1 MARIIFISPYMKGGR
16 DSARL
21 AHRTR
26 YFATREGVQLL
37 KDDNAH
43 LPVTK
48 KQQQYIQ
55 RLLRSF
61 PEARELPE
69 YENYAN
75 TPNRKTA
82 FAFIEQIH
90 EDFIEPMDGRENYL
104 DYVANRPGVKALGEH
119 GLWDAHGKVPSL
131 ENAVAEVARHTG
143 NVWTPIISLSR
154 ENAER
159 LGYTDLK
166 NWQEL
171 INASITDIAKGYKI
185 HPDRLR
191 WYAAMHEKEKHI
203 HVHMVLF
210 STDPKEGYL
219 SRQGIR
225 SIKSALVST
234 IYRNDRLHIYE
245 QKDEQRGL
253 LRQEAEARMA
263 TLIEQMAT
271 GTLQSDK
278 LELLVTDLAQ
288 RLREVSGKKVYG
300 YLPSRVKR
308 IVDEIVDELAKD
320 ERVSSAYALWQD
332 LREQLCIDYNQTPPQ
347 RVPLSQQK
355 EFKTVRNMVIR
366 ETLRLSEM
374 HFTFED
380 DAMQDEPEPE
390 EPPVPPDPSAE
401 RMIHQQ
407 ARFYRRAKSML
418 DATDADPSEKSMALV
433 TLHRLWEEGYT
444 IAAHQLGKSYRDGV
458 GSSVDQ
464 ELAAEWFQKSA
475 EAGNPCSAYALGK
488 LLLEQE
494 QLKTQR
500 LLEELRTVKSSN
512 ATEIRRLKKE
522 LATLRKILVGYVNQ
536 IDSLDRINKRQQQVI
551 ADVTQKYNTASQQIS
566 TLSKE
571 KENLDKK
578 VTLAAQLDVTN
589 IRIEPRNK
597 RGKVAK
603 KVKDIVKLAISFT
616 IVKNITAENG
626 ERTIYIRITKPD
638 NDALTK
644 SASNTFSYENRTLT
658 YSCLLYTSPSPRDS

>member
-1 MARIIFISPYMKGGR
+1 MKGGR

-43 LPVTK
+43 LPTTK
-48 KQQQYIQ
+48 KQQQYIR

-61 PEARELPE
+61 PEARDLPE
-69 YENYAN
+69 HEGYVSS
-75 TPNRKTA
+75 PNRQTA
-82 FAFIEQIH
+82 FELIAQIH
-90 EDFIEPMDGRENYL
+90 EDFIEPVDSRENYL
-104 DYVANRPGVKALGEH
+104 DYVANRPGVKSMGEH
-119 GLWDAHGKVPSL
+119 GLWDANGKIPSL

-143 NVWTPIISLSR
+143 NVWTPVISLSR

-234 IYRNDRLHIYE
+234 IYRNDRMHIYE

-263 TLIEQMAT
+263 TLIEQMAA
-271 GTLQSDK
+271 GALQSDK
-278 LELLVTDLAQ
+278 LELLVADLAQ

-300 YLPSRVKR
+300 YLPPRIKR

-332 LREQLCIDYNQTPPQ
+332 LREQLCIDYDQTPPQ

-390 EPPVPPDPSAE
+390 EPPVPPDPNAE
-401 RMIHQQ
+401 RMICQQ
-407 ARFYRRAKSML
+407 ARFYRRVTKVL
-418 DATDADPSEKSMALV
+418 HDSESDSGEKAAARV
-433 TLHRLWEEGYT
+433 TLRRLWEEGYT

-494 QLKTQR
+494 QFPQALHWLRQAAEQNDPYAQYRLGKLLLTGAEGVPKDIDAAIQLLKGSATQGNSFAQYALGKLY
-500 LLEELRTVKSSN
+500 LLGQKVQVDREEALRYFAQAAAQGNTYAQYFIDHQDDFSGAAAGTVVLRMLHQISRIFREN
-512 ATEIRRLKKE
+512 AAQPAIYAGMQIDKKRRRRLQEKRMAMGHKADDHE
-522 LATLRKILVGYVNQ
+522 
-536 IDSLDRINKRQQQVI
+536 DRGLTQQ
-551 ADVTQKYNTASQQIS
+551 TQ
-566 TLSKE
+566 
-571 KENLDKK
+571 
-578 VTLAAQLDVTN
+578 
-589 IRIEPRNK
+589 
-597 RGKVAK
+597 
-603 KVKDIVKLAISFT
+603 
-616 IVKNITAENG
+616 
-626 ERTIYIRITKPD
+626 
-638 NDALTK
+638 
-644 SASNTFSYENRTLT
+644 
-658 YSCLLYTSPSPRDS
+658 

>member
-1 MARIIFISPYMKGGR
+1 M
-16 DSARL
+16 DS
-21 AHRTR
+21 
-26 YFATREGVQLL
+26 
-37 KDDNAH
+37 
-43 LPVTK
+43 
-48 KQQQYIQ
+48 
-55 RLLRSF
+55 
-61 PEARELPE
+61 
-69 YENYAN
+69 
-75 TPNRKTA
+75 
-82 FAFIEQIH
+82 
-90 EDFIEPMDGRENYL
+90 RENYL

-119 GLWDAHGKVPSL
+119 GLWDANGKVPSL

-143 NVWTPIISLSR
+143 NVWTPVISLSR

-159 LGYTDLK
+159 LGYSDLK

-171 INASITDIAKGYKI
+171 ISASITDIAKGYKI

-245 QKDEQRGL
+245 KKDHQRSIL
-253 LRQEAEARMA
+253 QQEAE
-263 TLIEQMAT
+263 EQMASLIGQMAA

-300 YLPSRVKR
+300 YLPPRVKR

-380 DAMQDEPEPE
+380 DAISDEPEPE

-407 ARFYRRAKSML
+407 AQSYRRAKKVLHDLES
-418 DATDADPSEKSMALV
+418 DPGEKAAARV
-433 TLHRLWEEGYT
+433 TLRRLWEEGYT

-488 LLLEQE
+488 LLEQE
-494 QLKTQR
+494 QFPQALHWLRQAAEQNDPYAQYRLGKLLLTGTEGVPKDVDAAIQLLKDSATQGNSFAQYTLGKLY
-500 LLEELRTVKSSN
+500 LLGQEVQVDREEALRYFAQAAAQGNTYAQYFIDHQDDFSGAAAGTSILRMLHQMSRIFREN
-512 ATEIRRLKKE
+512 AAQPAIYAGMQIDKKRRRRLQE
-522 LATLRKILVGYVNQ
+522 
-536 IDSLDRINKRQQQVI
+536 KRMAMGHKADDHEERGLTQQ
-551 ADVTQKYNTASQQIS
+551 TQ
-566 TLSKE
+566 
-571 KENLDKK
+571 
-578 VTLAAQLDVTN
+578 
-589 IRIEPRNK
+589 
-597 RGKVAK
+597 
-603 KVKDIVKLAISFT
+603 
-616 IVKNITAENG
+616 
-626 ERTIYIRITKPD
+626 
-638 NDALTK
+638 
-644 SASNTFSYENRTLT
+644 
-658 YSCLLYTSPSPRDS
+658 

>member
-1 MARIIFISPYMKGGR
+1 MARLIFISPYMKGGR
-16 DSARL
+16 DAARL

-43 LPVTK
+43 LPATK
-48 KQQQYIQ
+48 KQQQYIR

-69 YENYAN
+69 HEDYAN
-75 TPNRKTA
+75 TPNRQTA
-82 FAFIEQIH
+82 FALIAQIH

-143 NVWTPIISLSR
+143 NVWTPVISLSR

-263 TLIEQMAT
+263 TLIGQMAT
-271 GTLQSDK
+271 GNLQSDK
-278 LELLVTDLAQ
+278 LELLVANLAQ

-300 YLPSRVKR
+300 YLPPRVKR
-308 IVDEIVDELAKD
+308 IVDEIVDELAKG

-374 HFTFED
+374 RFTFED
-380 DAMQDEPEPE
+380 DAMQDEPE

-401 RMIHQQ
+401 RMIHQR
-407 ARFYRRAKSML
+407 ARFYRRAKSVL
-418 DATDADPSEKSMALV
+418 DAADADPSEKSMALV

-444 IAAHQLGKSYRDGV
+444 IAAHQLGKAYRDGL
-458 GSSVDQ
+458 GISIDRKA
-464 ELAAEWFQKSA
+464 AAEWFQKSA
-475 EAGNPCSAYALGK
+475 EAGNTCSAYALGK
-488 LLLEQE
+488 LLLTGAEGVPKDVDAAIQLLKDSATQGNSFAQYTLGKLYLLGQE
-494 QLKTQR
+494 MQADR
-500 LLEELRTVKSSN
+500 EEALRYFAQAAAQGNTYAQYFIDHQEDFSGAAVGTAIIRMFHQMSRIFREN
-512 ATEIRRLKKE
+512 AAQPTIYAGMQIDKKRRRRLQEKRMAMGHKADDHE
-522 LATLRKILVGYVNQ
+522 
-536 IDSLDRINKRQQQVI
+536 DRGLTQQ
-551 ADVTQKYNTASQQIS
+551 TQ
-566 TLSKE
+566 
-571 KENLDKK
+571 
-578 VTLAAQLDVTN
+578 
-589 IRIEPRNK
+589 
-597 RGKVAK
+597 
-603 KVKDIVKLAISFT
+603 
-616 IVKNITAENG
+616 
-626 ERTIYIRITKPD
+626 
-638 NDALTK
+638 
-644 SASNTFSYENRTLT
+644 
-658 YSCLLYTSPSPRDS
+658 

>member
-43 LPVTK
+43 LPTTK
-48 KQQQYIQ
+48 KQQQYIR

-69 YENYAN
+69 HEGYVSS
-75 TPNRKTA
+75 PNRQTA
-82 FAFIEQIH
+82 FELIAQIH
-90 EDFIEPMDGRENYL
+90 EDFIEPMDSRENYL
-104 DYVANRPGVKALGEH
+104 DYVANRPGVKSMGEH
-119 GLWDAHGKVPSL
+119 GLWDANGKVPSL

-143 NVWTPIISLSR
+143 NVWTPVISLSR

-159 LGYTDLK
+159 LGYTDIK

-263 TLIEQMAT
+263 TLIGQMAT

-278 LELLVTDLAQ
+278 LELLVADLAQ

-300 YLPSRVKR
+300 YLPPRVKR

-320 ERVSSAYALWQD
+320 ERVSSAYALWQE

-380 DAMQDEPEPE
+380 DAMQEEPE

-401 RMIHQQ
+401 QMIHQQ
-407 ARFYRRAKSML
+407 ARSYRRAKKVLHDSES
-418 DATDADPSEKSMALV
+418 DPGEKAAALV
-433 TLHRLWEEGYT
+433 TLRRLWEEGHT

-494 QLKTQR
+494 QFPQALHWLRQAAEQNDPYAQYRLGKLLLTGAEGVPKDIDAAIQLLKNSATQGNSFVQYTLGKLY
-500 LLEELRTVKSSN
+500 LLGQEVQADREEALRYFAQASVQGNTYAQYFIDHQDDFSGAAAGTAILRMLHQMSRIFREN
-512 ATEIRRLKKE
+512 AAQPAIYTGMQIDKKRRRRLQEKRMAMGHKADDHE
-522 LATLRKILVGYVNQ
+522 
-536 IDSLDRINKRQQQVI
+536 DRGLTQQ
-551 ADVTQKYNTASQQIS
+551 TQ
-566 TLSKE
+566 
-571 KENLDKK
+571 
-578 VTLAAQLDVTN
+578 
-589 IRIEPRNK
+589 
-597 RGKVAK
+597 
-603 KVKDIVKLAISFT
+603 
-616 IVKNITAENG
+616 
-626 ERTIYIRITKPD
+626 
-638 NDALTK
+638 
-644 SASNTFSYENRTLT
+644 
-658 YSCLLYTSPSPRDS
+658 

>member
-1 MARIIFISPYMKGGR
+1 MARLIFISPYMKGGR

-43 LPVTK
+43 LPATK
-48 KQQQYIQ
+48 KQQQYIR

-69 YENYAN
+69 HKGYVAS
-75 TPNRKTA
+75 PNRQTA
-82 FAFIEQIH
+82 FELIAQIH
-90 EDFIEPMDGRENYL
+90 EDFIEPMDSRENYL
-104 DYVANRPGVKALGEH
+104 DYVANRPGVKSMGEH
-119 GLWDAHGKVPSL
+119 GLWDANGKVPSL

-159 LGYTDLK
+159 LGYTDIK
-166 NWQEL
+166 NWQDL

-185 HPDRLR
+185 HPSHLR
-191 WYAAMHEKEKHI
+191 WYAALHEKEKHI
-203 HVHMVLF
+203 HVHMVIF
-210 STDPKEGYL
+210 STDPKEGFL
-219 SRQGIR
+219 TKQGIR

-245 QKDEQRGL
+245 QKDEQRSFL
-253 LRQEAEARMA
+253 QQEAEARMA

-271 GTLQSDK
+271 GTMQSDK

-300 YLPSRVKR
+300 YLPPRVKR

-355 EFKTVRNMVIR
+355 EFKTVRNMVIW

-380 DAMQDEPEPE
+380 DAMQDESEPE

-407 ARFYRRAKSML
+407 AQSYRRAKKVLHDLES
-418 DATDADPSEKSMALV
+418 DPGEKAAARV
-433 TLHRLWEEGYT
+433 TLRRLWEEGYT
-444 IAAHQLGKSYRDGV
+444 IAAHQLGKAYQDGL
-458 GSSVDQ
+458 GISIDRKA
-464 ELAAEWFQKSA
+464 AAEWFQKSA
-475 EAGNPCSAYALGK
+475 EAGNTCSAYTLGK
-488 LLLEQE
+488 LLLEQGQISQAVHWLRQTAKQNDPYAQYRLGKLLLTGAE
-494 QLKTQR
+494 GVPKDIDAAIQLLKDSATQGNSFAQYTLGKLY
-500 LLEELRTVKSSN
+500 LLGQEVQADREAALRYLVQAAAQGN
-512 ATEIRRLKKE
+512 AYAQYFIDHQEDFFGAAVGTAIIRMLHQMSRIFRENAAQPAIYAGMQIDKKRRRRLQE
-522 LATLRKILVGYVNQ
+522 
-536 IDSLDRINKRQQQVI
+536 KRMAMGHK
-551 ADVTQKYNTASQQIS
+551 ADDHEDIS
-566 TLSKE
+566 P
-571 KENLDKK
+571 
-578 VTLAAQLDVTN
+578 QMQ
-589 IRIEPRNK
+589 
-597 RGKVAK
+597 
-603 KVKDIVKLAISFT
+603 
-616 IVKNITAENG
+616 
-626 ERTIYIRITKPD
+626 
-638 NDALTK
+638 
-644 SASNTFSYENRTLT
+644 
-658 YSCLLYTSPSPRDS
+658 

>member
-1 MARIIFISPYMKGGR
+1 
-16 DSARL
+16 
-21 AHRTR
+21 
-26 YFATREGVQLL
+26 
-37 KDDNAH
+37 
-43 LPVTK
+43 
-48 KQQQYIQ
+48 
-55 RLLRSF
+55 
-61 PEARELPE
+61 
-69 YENYAN
+69 
-75 TPNRKTA
+75 
-82 FAFIEQIH
+82 
-90 EDFIEPMDGRENYL
+90 MDGRENYL

-119 GLWDAHGKVPSL
+119 GLWDANGKVPSL

-143 NVWTPIISLSR
+143 NVWTPVISLSR

-159 LGYTDLK
+159 LGYSDLK

-171 INASITDIAKGYKI
+171 ISASITDIAKGYKI

-245 QKDEQRGL
+245 KKDHQRSIL
-253 LRQEAEARMA
+253 QQEAE
-263 TLIEQMAT
+263 EQMASLIGQMAA

-300 YLPSRVKR
+300 YLPPRVKR

-380 DAMQDEPEPE
+380 DAISDEPEPE

-407 ARFYRRAKSML
+407 AQSYRRAKKVLHDLES
-418 DATDADPSEKSMALV
+418 DPGEKAAARV
-433 TLHRLWEEGYT
+433 TLRRLWEEGYT

-488 LLLEQE
+488 LLEQE
-494 QLKTQR
+494 QFPQALHWLRQAAEQNDPYAQYRLGKLLLTGTEGVPKDVDAAIQLLKDSATQGNSFAQYTLGKLY
-500 LLEELRTVKSSN
+500 LLGQEVQVDREEALRYFAQAAAQGNTYAQYFIDHQDDFSGAAAGTSILRMLHQMSRIFREN
-512 ATEIRRLKKE
+512 AAQPAIYAGMQIDKKRRRRLQE
-522 LATLRKILVGYVNQ
+522 
-536 IDSLDRINKRQQQVI
+536 KRMAMGHKADDHEERGLTQQ
-551 ADVTQKYNTASQQIS
+551 TQ
-566 TLSKE
+566 
-571 KENLDKK
+571 
-578 VTLAAQLDVTN
+578 
-589 IRIEPRNK
+589 
-597 RGKVAK
+597 
-603 KVKDIVKLAISFT
+603 
-616 IVKNITAENG
+616 
-626 ERTIYIRITKPD
+626 
-638 NDALTK
+638 
-644 SASNTFSYENRTLT
+644 
-658 YSCLLYTSPSPRDS
+658 

>member
-16 DSARL
+16 DAARL

-43 LPVTK
+43 LPATK
-48 KQQQYIQ
+48 KQQQYIR

-69 YENYAN
+69 HEDYAN
-75 TPNRKTA
+75 TPNRQTA
-82 FAFIEQIH
+82 FALIAQIH

-143 NVWTPIISLSR
+143 NVWTPVISLSR

-271 GTLQSDK
+271 GNLQSDK
-278 LELLVTDLAQ
+278 LELLVADLAQ

-300 YLPSRVKR
+300 YLPPRVKR

-332 LREQLCIDYNQTPPQ
+332 LQEQLCTDYDQTPPQ

-374 HFTFED
+374 RFTFED
-380 DAMQDEPEPE
+380 DAMQDEPE

-401 RMIHQQ
+401 RMIHQR
-407 ARFYRRAKSML
+407 ARFYRRAKSVL
-418 DATDADPSEKSMALV
+418 DAADADPSEKSMALV

-444 IAAHQLGKSYRDGV
+444 IAAHQLGKAYQDGL
-458 GSSVDQ
+458 GTSIDRKA
-464 ELAAEWFQKSA
+464 AAEWFQKSA
-475 EAGNPCSAYALGK
+475 EAGNTCSAYALSK
-488 LLLEQE
+488 LLLEQGQIPQAIHWLRQAADQNDPYAQYRLGKLLLTGAE
-494 QLKTQR
+494 GVPRDAVAAIKLLKDSAAQGNQFAQYTLGKFY
-500 LLEELRTVKSSN
+500 LLGQEVQADREEALHYFAQAAAQGNTYAQYFIDHQEDFFGAVVGTAILRMLHQMSRIFREN
-512 ATEIRRLKKE
+512 AAQPAIYAGMQIDKKRRRRLQEKRMAMGHKADDHE
-522 LATLRKILVGYVNQ
+522 
-536 IDSLDRINKRQQQVI
+536 DRGLTQQ
-551 ADVTQKYNTASQQIS
+551 TQ
-566 TLSKE
+566 
-571 KENLDKK
+571 
-578 VTLAAQLDVTN
+578 
-589 IRIEPRNK
+589 
-597 RGKVAK
+597 
-603 KVKDIVKLAISFT
+603 
-616 IVKNITAENG
+616 
-626 ERTIYIRITKPD
+626 
-638 NDALTK
+638 
-644 SASNTFSYENRTLT
+644 
-658 YSCLLYTSPSPRDS
+658 

>member
-1 MARIIFISPYMKGGR
+1 MKGGR

-43 LPVTK
+43 LPATK
-48 KQQQYIQ
+48 KQQQYIH

-69 YENYAN
+69 HEDYV
-75 TPNRKTA
+75 TSPNRQTA
-82 FAFIEQIH
+82 FALIEQIH
-90 EDFIEPMDGRENYL
+90 EDFVESMDSCENYL
-104 DYVANRPGVKALGEH
+104 DYVANRPGVKAMGEH
-119 GLWDAHGKVPSL
+119 GLWDANGKVLSL
-131 ENAVAEVARHTG
+131 ENAIAEVAQHTG

-166 NWQEL
+166 NWQDL

-185 HPDRLR
+185 HPSRLR
-191 WYAAMHEKEKHI
+191 WYAALHEKEKHI
-203 HVHMVLF
+203 HVHMVIF
-210 STDPKEGYL
+210 STDPKEGFL
-219 SRQGIR
+219 TKQGIR

-263 TLIEQMAT
+263 ALIEQMAT
-271 GTLQSDK
+271 GTMQSDK

-300 YLPSRVKR
+300 YLPPRVKR

-320 ERVSSAYALWQD
+320 ERVLSAYALWQN
-332 LREQLCIDYNQTPPQ
+332 LQEQLCIDYNQTPPQ

-407 ARFYRRAKSML
+407 AWSYRRAKKVLHDLES
-418 DATDADPSEKSMALV
+418 DPGEKAAALV
-433 TLHRLWEEGYT
+433 TLRRLWEEGYT
-444 IAAHQLGKSYRDGV
+444 IAAHQLGKAYRDGL
-458 GSSVDQ
+458 GILIDRKA
-464 ELAAEWFQKSA
+464 AAEWFQKSA
-475 EAGNPCSAYALGK
+475 EAGNTCSAYALGK
-488 LLLEQE
+488 LLLEQGQISQAIHWLRHAAE
-494 QLKTQR
+494 QNDPYAQYRLGKLLLTGAEGVPKDVDAAIQLLKDSATQGNSFAQYTLGKLY
-500 LLEELRTVKSSN
+500 LLGQEMQADREEALRYFAQAAAQGNTYAQYFIDHQEDFSGAAVGTAIIRIFHQMSRIFREN
-512 ATEIRRLKKE
+512 AAQPTIYAGMQIDKKRRRRLQEKRMAMGHKADDHE
-522 LATLRKILVGYVNQ
+522 
-536 IDSLDRINKRQQQVI
+536 DRGLTQQ
-551 ADVTQKYNTASQQIS
+551 TQ
-566 TLSKE
+566 
-571 KENLDKK
+571 
-578 VTLAAQLDVTN
+578 
-589 IRIEPRNK
+589 
-597 RGKVAK
+597 
-603 KVKDIVKLAISFT
+603 
-616 IVKNITAENG
+616 
-626 ERTIYIRITKPD
+626 
-638 NDALTK
+638 
-644 SASNTFSYENRTLT
+644 
-658 YSCLLYTSPSPRDS
+658 

>member
-1 MARIIFISPYMKGGR
+1 M
-16 DSARL
+16 DS
-21 AHRTR
+21 
-26 YFATREGVQLL
+26 
-37 KDDNAH
+37 
-43 LPVTK
+43 
-48 KQQQYIQ
+48 
-55 RLLRSF
+55 
-61 PEARELPE
+61 
-69 YENYAN
+69 
-75 TPNRKTA
+75 
-82 FAFIEQIH
+82 
-90 EDFIEPMDGRENYL
+90 RENYL
-104 DYVANRPGVKALGEH
+104 DYVANRPDVKALGEH
-119 GLWDAHGKVPSL
+119 GLWDANGKVPSL

-143 NVWTPIISLSR
+143 NVWTPVISLSR

-210 STDPKEGYL
+210 STDPKEGYI

-263 TLIEQMAT
+263 TLIGQMAA
-271 GTLQSDK
+271 GTPQRDK
-278 LELLVTDLAQ
+278 LELLVADLAQ
-288 RLREVSGKKVYG
+288 RLQEVSGKKVYG
-300 YLPSRVKR
+300 YLPPRVKR

-332 LREQLCIDYNQTPPQ
+332 LREQLCIDYNQTPPM

-366 ETLRLSEM
+366 ETLRLSEL

-380 DAMQDEPEPE
+380 DAIQDEPEPE

-407 ARFYRRAKSML
+407 AQSYRRAKKVLHDLES
-418 DATDADPSEKSMALV
+418 DPGEKAAARV
-433 TLHRLWEEGYT
+433 TLRRLWEEGYT

-458 GSSVDQ
+458 GSSVDH

-488 LLLEQE
+488 LLLEHNSRRPF
-494 QLKTQR
+494 TGCGRQR
-500 LLEELRTVKSSN
+500 
-512 ATEIRRLKKE
+512 
-522 LATLRKILVGYVNQ
+522 G
-536 IDSLDRINKRQQQVI
+536 
-551 ADVTQKYNTASQQIS
+551 
-566 TLSKE
+566 
-571 KENLDKK
+571 
-578 VTLAAQLDVTN
+578 
-589 IRIEPRNK
+589 
-597 RGKVAK
+597 
-603 KVKDIVKLAISFT
+603 
-616 IVKNITAENG
+616 
-626 ERTIYIRITKPD
+626 RTIHTRNTG
-638 NDALTK
+638 
-644 SASNTFSYENRTLT
+644 SAS
-658 YSCLLYTSPSPRDS
+658 CCSPARRVCQRI

>member
-1 MARIIFISPYMKGGR
+1 MARLIFISPYMKGGR
-16 DSARL
+16 DAARL

-69 YENYAN
+69 HEDYAN
-75 TPNRKTA
+75 TPNRQTA
-82 FAFIEQIH
+82 FALIAQIH

-143 NVWTPIISLSR
+143 NVWTPVISLSR

-245 QKDEQRGL
+245 KKDHQRSIL
-253 LRQEAEARMA
+253 QQEAE
-263 TLIEQMAT
+263 EQMASLIGQMST
-271 GTLQSDK
+271 GTLQNGK
-278 LELLVTDLAQ
+278 LELLVADLAQ
-288 RLREVSGKKVYG
+288 RLQEVSGKKVYG
-300 YLPSRVKR
+300 YLPPRVKR

-380 DAMQDEPEPE
+380 DAISDEPEPEPE
-390 EPPVPPDPSAE
+390 EPPVPPDPGAE

-407 ARFYRRAKSML
+407 AQSYRRAKSIL
-418 DATDADPSEKSMALV
+418 DAADADPSEKSMALV

-444 IAAHQLGKSYRDGV
+444 IAAHQLGKAYQDGL
-458 GSSVDQ
+458 GISIDRKA
-464 ELAAEWFQKSA
+464 AAEWFQKSA
-475 EAGNPCSAYALGK
+475 EAGNTCSAYALGK

-494 QLKTQR
+494 QFPQALHWLWQAAEQNDPYAQYRLGKLLLTGAEGVPRDAVAAIKLLKDSAARGNQFAQYTLGKLY
-500 LLEELRTVKSSN
+500 LLGQEVQADREEALRYLVQAAAQGNTYAQYFIDHQEDFSGAAAGTSILRMLHQMSRIFREN
-512 ATEIRRLKKE
+512 AAQPAIYAGMQIDKKRRRRLQEKRMAMGHKADDHE
-522 LATLRKILVGYVNQ
+522 
-536 IDSLDRINKRQQQVI
+536 DRGLTQQ
-551 ADVTQKYNTASQQIS
+551 TQ
-566 TLSKE
+566 
-571 KENLDKK
+571 
-578 VTLAAQLDVTN
+578 
-589 IRIEPRNK
+589 
-597 RGKVAK
+597 
-603 KVKDIVKLAISFT
+603 
-616 IVKNITAENG
+616 
-626 ERTIYIRITKPD
+626 
-638 NDALTK
+638 
-644 SASNTFSYENRTLT
+644 
-658 YSCLLYTSPSPRDS
+658 

>member
-1 MARIIFISPYMKGGR
+1 MKGGR
-16 DSARL
+16 DAARL

-69 YENYAN
+69 HEDYAN
-75 TPNRKTA
+75 TPNRQTA
-82 FAFIEQIH
+82 FALIAQIH

-143 NVWTPIISLSR
+143 NVWTPVISLSR

-263 TLIEQMAT
+263 TLIGQMAT

-300 YLPSRVKR
+300 YLPPRVKR

-332 LREQLCIDYNQTPPQ
+332 LREQLCTDYNQTPPQ

-374 HFTFED
+374 NFTFED
-380 DAMQDEPEPE
+380 DTMPDEPEPE
-390 EPPVPPDPSAE
+390 EQSAPSTQSSA
-401 RMIHQQ
+401 RTIYQQ
-407 ARFYRRAKSML
+407 AHFYRRAKTVL
-418 DATDADPSEKSMALV
+418 NDADADPGEKAMALV
-433 TLHRLWEEGYT
+433 TLRRLWEEGYT
-444 IAAHQLGKSYRDGV
+444 IAAHQLGKAYRDGLR
-458 GSSVDQ
+458 SPVDR
-464 ELAAEWFQKSA
+464 EAAAEWFQKSV
-475 EAGNPCSAYALGK
+475 EAGNDCSAYALGK
-488 LLLEQE
+488 LLLEQGKFSQARSWLQKAATQKNQYAQYRLGKLLLIGAE
-494 QLKTQR
+494 DVPKDVDAAIRHLKDSAAQGNQFAQYTLGKLY
-500 LLEELRTVKSSN
+500 LLGHEVKADHEEALRYLSQAAAQGNIYAQYFIDHQNDFNGVSVGTTVLRMLHQMSSIFREN
-512 ATEIRRLKKE
+512 AAQPTIYAGMQIDKKRRRRLQEKRMAMGHKADDHE
-522 LATLRKILVGYVNQ
+522 
-536 IDSLDRINKRQQQVI
+536 DSGL
-551 ADVTQKYNTASQQIS
+551 TQSSQ
-566 TLSKE
+566 
-571 KENLDKK
+571 
-578 VTLAAQLDVTN
+578 
-589 IRIEPRNK
+589 
-597 RGKVAK
+597 
-603 KVKDIVKLAISFT
+603 
-616 IVKNITAENG
+616 
-626 ERTIYIRITKPD
+626 
-638 NDALTK
+638 
-644 SASNTFSYENRTLT
+644 
-658 YSCLLYTSPSPRDS
+658 

>member
-1 MARIIFISPYMKGGR
+1 MKGGR

-43 LPVTK
+43 LPATK
-48 KQQQYIQ
+48 KQQQYIH

-69 YENYAN
+69 HEDYV
-75 TPNRKTA
+75 TSPNRQTA
-82 FAFIEQIH
+82 FALIEQIH
-90 EDFIEPMDGRENYL
+90 EDFVESMDSRENYL
-104 DYVANRPGVKALGEH
+104 DYVANRPGVKAMGEH
-119 GLWDAHGKVPSL
+119 GLWDANGKVLSL
-131 ENAVAEVARHTG
+131 ENAIAEVAQHTG

-166 NWQEL
+166 NWQDL

-185 HPDRLR
+185 HPSRLR
-191 WYAAMHEKEKHI
+191 WYAALHEKEKHI
-203 HVHMVLF
+203 HVHMVIF
-210 STDPKEGYL
+210 STDPIEGFL
-219 SRQGIR
+219 TKQGIR

-263 TLIEQMAT
+263 ALIEQMAT
-271 GTLQSDK
+271 GTMQSDK

-300 YLPSRVKR
+300 YLPPRVKR

-320 ERVSSAYALWQD
+320 ERVLSAYALWQN
-332 LREQLCIDYNQTPPQ
+332 LQEQLCIDYNQTPPQ

-407 ARFYRRAKSML
+407 AWSYRRAKKVLHDLES
-418 DATDADPSEKSMALV
+418 DPGEKAAALV
-433 TLHRLWEEGYT
+433 TLRRLWEEGYT
-444 IAAHQLGKSYRDGV
+444 IAAHQLGKAYRDGL
-458 GSSVDQ
+458 GISIDRKA
-464 ELAAEWFQKSA
+464 AAEWFQKSA
-475 EAGNPCSAYALGK
+475 EAGNTCSAYALGK
-488 LLLEQE
+488 LLLEQGQISQAIHWLRHAAE
-494 QLKTQR
+494 QNDPYAQYRLGKLLLTGAEGVPKDVDAAIQLLKDSATQGNSFAQYTLGKLY
-500 LLEELRTVKSSN
+500 LLGQEMQADREEALRYFAQAAAQGNTYAQYFIDHQEDFSGAAVGTAIIRMFHQMSRIFREN
-512 ATEIRRLKKE
+512 AAQPTIYAGMQIDKKRRRRLQEKRTAMGHKADDHE
-522 LATLRKILVGYVNQ
+522 
-536 IDSLDRINKRQQQVI
+536 DRGLTQQ
-551 ADVTQKYNTASQQIS
+551 
-566 TLSKE
+566 
-571 KENLDKK
+571 
-578 VTLAAQLDVTN
+578 AQ
-589 IRIEPRNK
+589 
-597 RGKVAK
+597 
-603 KVKDIVKLAISFT
+603 
-616 IVKNITAENG
+616 
-626 ERTIYIRITKPD
+626 
-638 NDALTK
+638 
-644 SASNTFSYENRTLT
+644 
-658 YSCLLYTSPSPRDS
+658 

>member
-16 DSARL
+16 DAARL

-43 LPVTK
+43 LPATK

-61 PEARELPE
+61 PETRELPE
-69 YENYAN
+69 HEDYAN
-75 TPNRKTA
+75 TPNRQTA
-82 FAFIEQIH
+82 FALIAQIH

-159 LGYTDLK
+159 LGYTDIK
-166 NWQEL
+166 NWQDL

-263 TLIEQMAT
+263 TLIGQMAT

-300 YLPSRVKR
+300 YLPPRVKR

-320 ERVSSAYALWQD
+320 ERVSSAYTLWQD
-332 LREQLCIDYNQTPPQ
+332 LREQLCIDYNQTPPM

-374 HFTFED
+374 RFTFED
-380 DAMQDEPEPE
+380 DAISDEPEPEPE
-390 EPPVPPDPSAE
+390 EPPMPPDSSAE
-401 RMIHQQ
+401 RIIHQR
-407 ARFYRRAKSML
+407 ARFYRRAKSIL
-418 DATDADPSEKSMALV
+418 DAADADPSEKSMALV
-433 TLHRLWEEGYT
+433 TLRRLWEEGYT
-444 IAAHQLGKSYRDGV
+444 IAAHHLGKAYRDGL
-458 GSSVDQ
+458 GISTDRKA
-464 ELAAEWFQKSA
+464 AAEWFQKSA
-475 EAGNPCSAYALGK
+475 EAGNTCSAYALSK
-488 LLLEQE
+488 LLLEQGQIPQAIHWLRQAADQNDPYAQYRLGKLLLTGAE
-494 QLKTQR
+494 GVPRDAVAAIKLLKDSAAQGNQFAQYTLGKLYLLGQEVQADREEALRYFAQAAAQGNTYAQYFIDHQEDFFGAVVGTAILRMLHQMSRIFRENAAQPAIYAGMQIDKKRRRRLQEKRMAMGHKADDHEDRGLTQR
-500 LLEELRTVKSSN
+500 
-512 ATEIRRLKKE
+512 
-522 LATLRKILVGYVNQ
+522 
-536 IDSLDRINKRQQQVI
+536 
-551 ADVTQKYNTASQQIS
+551 TQ
-566 TLSKE
+566 
-571 KENLDKK
+571 
-578 VTLAAQLDVTN
+578 
-589 IRIEPRNK
+589 
-597 RGKVAK
+597 
-603 KVKDIVKLAISFT
+603 
-616 IVKNITAENG
+616 
-626 ERTIYIRITKPD
+626 
-638 NDALTK
+638 
-644 SASNTFSYENRTLT
+644 
-658 YSCLLYTSPSPRDS
+658 

>member
-1 MARIIFISPYMKGGR
+1 MSGAGR
-16 DSARL
+16 R
-21 AHRTR
+21 
-26 YFATREGVQLL
+26 
-37 KDDNAH
+37 DD
-43 LPVTK
+43 
-48 KQQQYIQ
+48 
-55 RLLRSF
+55 
-61 PEARELPE
+61 
-69 YENYAN
+69 AN
-75 TPNRKTA
+75 TPNRQTA
-82 FAFIEQIH
+82 FALIAQIH

-119 GLWDAHGKVPSL
+119 GLWDAHGKIPSL

-143 NVWTPIISLSR
+143 NVWTPVISLSR

-245 QKDEQRGL
+245 KKDHQRSIL
-253 LRQEAEARMA
+253 QQEAE
-263 TLIEQMAT
+263 EQMASLIGQMST
-271 GTLQSDK
+271 GTLQNGK
-278 LELLVTDLAQ
+278 LELLVTDLAL
-288 RLREVSGKKVYG
+288 RLQEVSGKKVYG
-300 YLPSRVKR
+300 YLPPRVKR

-374 HFTFED
+374 NFTFED
-380 DAMQDEPEPE
+380 DAMQDEPESE

-401 RMIHQQ
+401 RIIHQQ
-407 ARFYRRAKSML
+407 AQSYRRAKKVLHDLES
-418 DATDADPSEKSMALV
+418 DPGEKAAARV
-433 TLHRLWEEGYT
+433 TP
-444 IAAHQLGKSYRDGV
+444 IS
-458 GSSVDQ
+458 
-464 ELAAEWFQKSA
+464 LA
-475 EAGNPCSAYALGK
+475 N
-488 LLLEQE
+488 
-494 QLKTQR
+494 
-500 LLEELRTVKSSN
+500 
-512 ATEIRRLKKE
+512 
-522 LATLRKILVGYVNQ
+522 
-536 IDSLDRINKRQQQVI
+536 
-551 ADVTQKYNTASQQIS
+551 
-566 TLSKE
+566 
-571 KENLDKK
+571 
-578 VTLAAQLDVTN
+578 
-589 IRIEPRNK
+589 RIEMELE
-597 RGKVAK
+597 VQ
-603 KVKDIVKLAISFT
+603 
-616 IVKNITAENG
+616 
-626 ERTIYIRITKPD
+626 
-638 NDALTK
+638 LTK
-644 SASNTFSYENRTLT
+644 SWRQSGFKNRRRPVILAPHTRWANCCWSGSNSRRPFTGCGRQRSRTIHTHNTGSAS
-658 YSCLLYTSPSPRDS
+658 CCSPARKVCQRM

>member
-1 MARIIFISPYMKGGR
+1 MARLIFISPYMKGGR
-16 DSARL
+16 DAARL

-48 KQQQYIQ
+48 KQQQYIR

-69 YENYAN
+69 HEGYAN
-75 TPNRKTA
+75 TPNRQTA
-82 FAFIEQIH
+82 FALIAQIH
-90 EDFIEPMDGRENYL
+90 EDFIEPMDSRENYL

-119 GLWDAHGKVPSL
+119 GLWDANGKVPSL
-131 ENAVAEVARHTG
+131 ENAVAEVAQHTG

-159 LGYTDLK
+159 LGYTDIK
-166 NWQEL
+166 NWQDL

-263 TLIEQMAT
+263 TLIGQMAT

-278 LELLVTDLAQ
+278 LELLVTDLTQ

-300 YLPSRVKR
+300 YLPPRVKR

-366 ETLRLSEM
+366 ETLRLSEL

-380 DAMQDEPEPE
+380 DAIQDEPEPE
-390 EPPVPPDPSAE
+390 EPPAPSTQSSA
-401 RMIHQQ
+401 RTIYQQ
-407 ARFYRRAKSML
+407 AHFYRKAKTVL
-418 DATDADPSEKSMALV
+418 NDADADPGEKAMALV
-433 TLHRLWEEGYT
+433 TLRRLWEEGYT
-444 IAAHQLGKSYRDGV
+444 IAAHQLGKAYRDGL
-458 GSSVDQ
+458 GSPVDR
-464 ELAAEWFQKSA
+464 EAAAEWFQKSTEA
-475 EAGNPCSAYALGK
+475 ENDCSAYALGK
-488 LLLEQE
+488 LLLEQGE
-494 QLKTQR
+494 FSQARIWLQKAATQNNQYAQYRLGKLLLIGADDIPKDVDAAIRHLKESAVQGNQFAQYTLGKLY
-500 LLEELRTVKSSN
+500 LLGQEVKADHEEALRYLSQAAAQGNTYAQYFIDHQNDFNGVSVGTTVLRMLHQMSRIFREN
-512 ATEIRRLKKE
+512 AAQPAIYAGMQIDKKRRRRLQEKRMAMGHKADDHE
-522 LATLRKILVGYVNQ
+522 
-536 IDSLDRINKRQQQVI
+536 DSGL
-551 ADVTQKYNTASQQIS
+551 TQPSQ
-566 TLSKE
+566 
-571 KENLDKK
+571 
-578 VTLAAQLDVTN
+578 
-589 IRIEPRNK
+589 
-597 RGKVAK
+597 
-603 KVKDIVKLAISFT
+603 
-616 IVKNITAENG
+616 
-626 ERTIYIRITKPD
+626 
-638 NDALTK
+638 
-644 SASNTFSYENRTLT
+644 
-658 YSCLLYTSPSPRDS
+658 

>member
-43 LPVTK
+43 LPTTK
-48 KQQQYIQ
+48 KQQQYIR

-61 PEARELPE
+61 PEARDLPE
-69 YENYAN
+69 HEGYVSS
-75 TPNRKTA
+75 PNRQTA
-82 FAFIEQIH
+82 FELIAQIH
-90 EDFIEPMDGRENYL
+90 EDFIEPVDSRENYL
-104 DYVANRPGVKALGEH
+104 DYVANRPGVKSMGEH
-119 GLWDAHGKVPSL
+119 GLWDANGKIPSL

-143 NVWTPIISLSR
+143 NVWTPVISLSR

-234 IYRNDRLHIYE
+234 IYRNDRMHIYE

-263 TLIEQMAT
+263 TLIEQMAA
-271 GTLQSDK
+271 GALQSDK
-278 LELLVTDLAQ
+278 LELLVADLAQ

-300 YLPSRVKR
+300 YLPPRIKR

-332 LREQLCIDYNQTPPQ
+332 LREQLCIDYDQTPPQ

-390 EPPVPPDPSAE
+390 EPPVPPDPNAE
-401 RMIHQQ
+401 RMICQQ
-407 ARFYRRAKSML
+407 ARFYRRVTKVL
-418 DATDADPSEKSMALV
+418 HDSESDSGEKAAARV
-433 TLHRLWEEGYT
+433 TLRRLWEEGYT

-494 QLKTQR
+494 QFPQALHWLRQAAEQNDPYAQYRLGKLLLTGAEGVPKDIDAAIQLLKGSATQGNSFAQYALGKLY
-500 LLEELRTVKSSN
+500 LLGQKVQVDREEALRYFAQAAAQGNTYAQYFIDHQDDFSGAAAGTVVLRMLHQISRIFREN
-512 ATEIRRLKKE
+512 AAQPAIYAGMQIDKKRRRRLQEKRMAMGHKADDHE
-522 LATLRKILVGYVNQ
+522 
-536 IDSLDRINKRQQQVI
+536 DRGLTQQ
-551 ADVTQKYNTASQQIS
+551 TQ
-566 TLSKE
+566 
-571 KENLDKK
+571 
-578 VTLAAQLDVTN
+578 
-589 IRIEPRNK
+589 
-597 RGKVAK
+597 
-603 KVKDIVKLAISFT
+603 
-616 IVKNITAENG
+616 
-626 ERTIYIRITKPD
+626 
-638 NDALTK
+638 
-644 SASNTFSYENRTLT
+644 
-658 YSCLLYTSPSPRDS
+658 

>member
-1 MARIIFISPYMKGGR
+1 MARLIFISPYMKGGR
-16 DSARL
+16 DAARL

-48 KQQQYIQ
+48 KQQQYIR

-69 YENYAN
+69 HEGYVNA
-75 TPNRKTA
+75 PNRQTA
-82 FAFIEQIH
+82 FDLIEQIH

-119 GLWDAHGKVPSL
+119 GLWDANGKVPSL

-143 NVWTPIISLSR
+143 NVWTPVISLSR

-278 LELLVTDLAQ
+278 LELLVADLAQ
-288 RLREVSGKKVYG
+288 RLQEVSGKKVYG
-300 YLPSRVKR
+300 YLPPRVKR

-332 LREQLCIDYNQTPPQ
+332 LREQLCTDYNQTPPQ

-380 DAMQDEPEPE
+380 NAMQEEPE
-390 EPPVPPDPSAE
+390 EPLVPPDPSAE
-401 RMIHQQ
+401 RMIHQR
-407 ARFYRRAKSML
+407 ARFYRRAKSIL
-418 DATDADPSEKSMALV
+418 DAADADPSEKSMALV
-433 TLHRLWEEGYT
+433 TLRRLWEEGYT
-444 IAAHQLGKSYRDGV
+444 IAAHHLGKAYRDGL
-458 GSSVDQ
+458 GISIDRKA
-464 ELAAEWFQKSA
+464 AAEWFQKSA
-475 EAGNPCSAYALGK
+475 EAGNPCSAYMLGK
-488 LLLEQE
+488 LLLEKE
-494 QLKTQR
+494 QIPQAIHWLRQAAEQNDPYAQYRLGKLLLTGAEGVPRDAVAAIKLLKDSATQGNSFAQYTLGKLY
-500 LLEELRTVKSSN
+500 LLGHEVQADREEALRYFAQAAAQGNTYAQYFIDHQKDFSGAAVGTAILRMLHQMSRIFREN
-512 ATEIRRLKKE
+512 AAQPAIYAGMQIDKKRRRRLQEKRMAMGHKADDHE
-522 LATLRKILVGYVNQ
+522 
-536 IDSLDRINKRQQQVI
+536 DRGLTQQ
-551 ADVTQKYNTASQQIS
+551 TQ
-566 TLSKE
+566 
-571 KENLDKK
+571 
-578 VTLAAQLDVTN
+578 
-589 IRIEPRNK
+589 
-597 RGKVAK
+597 
-603 KVKDIVKLAISFT
+603 
-616 IVKNITAENG
+616 
-626 ERTIYIRITKPD
+626 
-638 NDALTK
+638 
-644 SASNTFSYENRTLT
+644 
-658 YSCLLYTSPSPRDS
+658 

>member
-1 MARIIFISPYMKGGR
+1 MKGGR

-48 KQQQYIQ
+48 KQQQYIH

-69 YENYAN
+69 HENYAN
-75 TPNRKTA
+75 TPNRQTA
-82 FAFIEQIH
+82 FELIAQIH
-90 EDFIEPMDGRENYL
+90 EDFIEPMDSRENYL
-104 DYVANRPGVKALGEH
+104 DYVANRPGVKAMGEH
-119 GLWDAHGKVPSL
+119 GLWDANGKVSPL
-131 ENAVAEVARHTG
+131 ENAVAEVAQHTG
-143 NVWTPIISLSR
+143 NVWTPVISLSR

-245 QKDEQRGL
+245 KKDHQRSIL
-253 LRQEAEARMA
+253 QQEAE
-263 TLIEQMAT
+263 EQMASLIGQMST
-271 GTLQSDK
+271 GTLQNGK

-288 RLREVSGKKVYG
+288 RLQEVSGKKVYG
-300 YLPSRVKR
+300 YLPPRVKR

-332 LREQLCIDYNQTPPQ
+332 LREQLCTDYNQTPPQ

-380 DAMQDEPEPE
+380 DAMQEEPE
-390 EPPVPPDPSAE
+390 EPPVPPDPGAE

-407 ARFYRRAKSML
+407 ARFYRRAKKVLHDSES
-418 DATDADPSEKSMALV
+418 DPGEKAAARV
-433 TLHRLWEEGYT
+433 TLRRLWEEGYT
-444 IAAHQLGKSYRDGV
+444 IAAHQLGKAYRDGL
-458 GSSVDQ
+458 GISIDRKA
-464 ELAAEWFQKSA
+464 AAEWFQKSA
-475 EAGNPCSAYALGK
+475 EAGNTCSAYALGK
-488 LLLEQE
+488 LLLEQGQISQAIHWLRQAAE
-494 QLKTQR
+494 QNDPYAQYRLGKLLLTGAEGVPKDIDAAIHLLKDSAAQGNQFAQYTLGKLY
-500 LLEELRTVKSSN
+500 LLGQEVQVDREEALRYFAQAAAQGNTYAQYFIDHQDDFSGAAAGTAILRMLHQMSRIFREN
-512 ATEIRRLKKE
+512 AAQPAIYAGMQIDKKRRRRLQEKRMAMGHKADDHE
-522 LATLRKILVGYVNQ
+522 
-536 IDSLDRINKRQQQVI
+536 DRGLTQQ
-551 ADVTQKYNTASQQIS
+551 TQ
-566 TLSKE
+566 
-571 KENLDKK
+571 
-578 VTLAAQLDVTN
+578 
-589 IRIEPRNK
+589 
-597 RGKVAK
+597 
-603 KVKDIVKLAISFT
+603 
-616 IVKNITAENG
+616 
-626 ERTIYIRITKPD
+626 
-638 NDALTK
+638 
-644 SASNTFSYENRTLT
+644 
-658 YSCLLYTSPSPRDS
+658 

>member
-1 MARIIFISPYMKGGR
+1 MARLIFISPYMKGGR
-16 DSARL
+16 DAARL

-69 YENYAN
+69 HEDYAN

-82 FAFIEQIH
+82 FALIAQIH

-143 NVWTPIISLSR
+143 NVWTPVISLSR

-263 TLIEQMAT
+263 TLIGQMAI
-271 GTLQSDK
+271 GTMQSDR

-288 RLREVSGKKVYG
+288 RLQEVSGKKVYG
-300 YLPSRVKR
+300 YLPPRVKR

-380 DAMQDEPEPE
+380 DAISDEPEPEPE
-390 EPPVPPDPSAE
+390 EPPVPPDPGAE
-401 RMIHQQ
+401 RMIHQR
-407 ARFYRRAKSML
+407 ARFYRRAKSIL
-418 DATDADPSEKSMALV
+418 DAADADPSEKSMALV
-433 TLHRLWEEGYT
+433 TLRRLWEEGYT
-444 IAAHQLGKSYRDGV
+444 IAAHQLGKAYQDGL
-458 GSSVDQ
+458 GTSIDRKA
-464 ELAAEWFQKSA
+464 AAEWFQKSA
-475 EAGNPCSAYALGK
+475 EAGNHCSAYALGK
-488 LLLEQE
+488 LLLEKGQIPQAIHWLWQAAEQNDPYAQYRLGKLLLTGAEGVPRDAVAAIKLLKDSAARGNQFAQYTLGKLYLLGQE
-494 QLKTQR
+494 VQADR
-500 LLEELRTVKSSN
+500 EEALRYLVQAAAQGNTYAQYFIDHQEDFFGAAVGTAILRMLHQMSRIFREN
-512 ATEIRRLKKE
+512 AAQPAIYAGMQIDKKRRRRLQEKRMAMGHKADDHE
-522 LATLRKILVGYVNQ
+522 
-536 IDSLDRINKRQQQVI
+536 DRGLTQQ
-551 ADVTQKYNTASQQIS
+551 TQ
-566 TLSKE
+566 
-571 KENLDKK
+571 
-578 VTLAAQLDVTN
+578 
-589 IRIEPRNK
+589 
-597 RGKVAK
+597 
-603 KVKDIVKLAISFT
+603 
-616 IVKNITAENG
+616 
-626 ERTIYIRITKPD
+626 
-638 NDALTK
+638 
-644 SASNTFSYENRTLT
+644 
-658 YSCLLYTSPSPRDS
+658 

>member
-1 MARIIFISPYMKGGR
+1 
-16 DSARL
+16 
-21 AHRTR
+21 
-26 YFATREGVQLL
+26 
-37 KDDNAH
+37 
-43 LPVTK
+43 
-48 KQQQYIQ
+48 
-55 RLLRSF
+55 
-61 PEARELPE
+61 
-69 YENYAN
+69 
-75 TPNRKTA
+75 
-82 FAFIEQIH
+82 
-90 EDFIEPMDGRENYL
+90 MDGRENYL
-104 DYVANRPGVKALGEH
+104 GYVANRPGVKAMGEH
-119 GLWDAHGKVPSL
+119 GLWDANGKVPSL
-131 ENAVAEVARHTG
+131 ENAIAEVAQHTG

-159 LGYTDLK
+159 LGYTDIK
-166 NWQEL
+166 NWQDL

-263 TLIEQMAT
+263 TLIEQMAA

-278 LELLVTDLAQ
+278 LELLVADLAQ
-288 RLREVSGKKVYG
+288 RLREISGKKVYG
-300 YLPSRVKR
+300 YLPPRVKR

-380 DAMQDEPEPE
+380 DAISDEPEPE

-407 ARFYRRAKSML
+407 VRSYRRAKKVLHDSES
-418 DATDADPSEKSMALV
+418 DPGEKAAARV
-433 TLHRLWEEGYT
+433 TLRRLWEEGYT

-475 EAGNPCSAYALGK
+475 EAGNTCSAYALGK
-488 LLLEQE
+488 LLLEKEQIPQAIHWLRQAADQNDPYAQYRLGKLLLTGAEGVPRDAVAAIKLLKDSAAQGNQFAQYTLGKLYLLGQE
-494 QLKTQR
+494 VQADR
-500 LLEELRTVKSSN
+500 EEALRYLVQAAAQGNTYAQYFIDHQKDFSGAAAGTSILRMLHQMSRIFREN
-512 ATEIRRLKKE
+512 AAQPAIYAGMQIDKKRRRRLQEKRMAMGHRADDHE
-522 LATLRKILVGYVNQ
+522 
-536 IDSLDRINKRQQQVI
+536 DRGLTQQ
-551 ADVTQKYNTASQQIS
+551 TQ
-566 TLSKE
+566 
-571 KENLDKK
+571 
-578 VTLAAQLDVTN
+578 
-589 IRIEPRNK
+589 
-597 RGKVAK
+597 
-603 KVKDIVKLAISFT
+603 
-616 IVKNITAENG
+616 
-626 ERTIYIRITKPD
+626 
-638 NDALTK
+638 
-644 SASNTFSYENRTLT
+644 
-658 YSCLLYTSPSPRDS
+658 